1 MFFLQS
7 LNSKELMP
15 KRHMVASGCFFEPAE
30 DDVKNPIVGKKKG
43 SIDFDDTLYRRR
55 SELEDIPDD
64 FAARMMGFKSEVR
77 KVESV
82 DVKTPDGFAVS
93 IAYNKSG
100 YQVIPKEDLKN

>member
-1 MFFLQS
+1 MS
-7 LNSKELMP
+7 RRRS
-15 KRHMVASGCFFEPAE
+15 VAPGCTFEPDE
-30 DDVKNPIVGKKKG
+30 SEVLIDPIVGRKSG
-43 SIDFDDTLYRRR
+43 IVSEEPELFRRR

-82 DVKTPDGFAVS
+82 DVKTPKGFAVS

>member
-1 MFFLQS
+1 MS
-7 LNSKELMP
+7 RRS
-15 KRHMVASGCFFEPAE
+15 VAPGCFFEPDE
-30 DDVKNPIVGKKKG
+30 SEILKDPIVGKKSG
-43 SIDFDDTLYRRR
+43 TISVEPEVFRRK
-55 SELEDIPDD
+55 SELDDIPDD

-82 DVKTPDGFAVS
+82 DVKTPNGFAVS